1 MKWKAVDAA
10 GTRLAAHHADQIT
23 EAIAKTVDIDQIV
36 EAFMQTFGNG
46 ATLTTQQTRDWVQT
60 HAVVNSEPLVPVVNR
75 MLADAYKLGLDASY
89 QAYGL
94 QQVKKDAIQDAIN
107 AALSINWA
115 NWKPGNAA
123 ASLLT
128 KPKGALAA
136 LLRQTNA
143 TIAGMNT
150 TTLDRLGTILGNAFS
165 VGASSQQVSAT
176 ILEAQ
181 LKVGIRKVLTDPAR
195 AFVIARTE
203 ISRGLNVA
211 ANDNYK
217 DLGVEEVE
225 WLALEECEICAENAD
240 SDPVPVGSEFPSGDT
255 EPPAHPNC
263 RCTIAPV
270 IGGFQDATFTDGFI
284 NLMVKG
290 VPGPVDIARAINRL
304 AILPNPADPVLEE
317 PEKYVESP
325 WRTIPAPTVNPNVWD
340 NATIEI
346 VALDELVGTDPFL
359 GRKRVKKHIE
369 AMGQA
374 LTPNRSLALILE
386 TKDQQIILD
395 GHHRLMAWWLLGQ
408 NEAPVWKVKL

>member
-10 GTRLAAHHADQIT
+10 GTRLAAKHADEIT
-23 EAIAKTVDIDQIV
+23 KALAKTVDPDQII
-36 EAFMQTFGNG
+36 EAFLQTFGNG
-46 ATLTTQQTRDWVQT
+46 ATLTTQQARDWVQT
-60 HAVVNSEPLVPVVNR
+60 HAVVNSEPLVPVLNR
-75 MLADAYKLGLDASY
+75 MYAESYKLGLDASY

-107 AALSINWA
+107 AALSIDWS

-136 LLRQTNA
+136 LLRRTNA
-143 TIAGMNT
+143 TIAGMNK
-150 TTLDRLGTILGNAFS
+150 TTLDRLGTVLGDAFS
-165 VGASSQQVSAT
+165 VGSASRDVARS

-181 LKVGIRKVLTDPAR
+181 LKIGIGKVLTDSAR
-195 AFVIARTE
+195 AYVIARTE

-217 DLGVEEVE
+217 ELGVEEVE

-304 AILPNPADPVLEE
+304 AILPNPADPILDE

-325 WRTIPAPTVNPNVWD
+325 WRTIPAPTVDPNVWD
-340 NATIEI
+340 NATIEV